1 MTRCRSPL
9 QNGTSALRGLL
20 CLIAFLLYH
29 TGVSA
34 QDNTL
39 TAEEEAAGWELLFDG
54 EDLGKWRNFKSDG
67 LNAQWVA
74 ENGTMKLTGKG
85 GGDILT
91 RRTYANFDLRLHW
104 QVSEGGN
111 SGIFIL
117 VDEEGKFIYSRAPE
131 IQILDNERH
140 SDRKLDTHRSGS
152 LYDMVAAHPSSQ
164 KPAGEWNQV
173 RILFR
178 DGFLQVWQNEVKTV
192 NITIGD
198 GTWNTLFEASKFS
211 GGLES
216 LFSDFKGFAEGRSGH
231 IGLQDH
237 SDPVAFRNLK
247 ILELK

>member
-91 RRTYANFDLRLHW
+91 RKIYENFDLRLEW
-104 QVSEGGN
+104 QIAEGGN

-117 VDEEGKFIYSRAPE
+117 VDEEGRFIYSHAPE

-140 SDRKLDTHRSGS
+140 SDNQIDSHLSGS
-152 LYDMVAAHPSSQ
+152 LYDMVPSHPSSHRA
-164 KPAGEWNQV
+164 AGEWNQV
-173 RILFR
+173 RILFQ
-178 DGFLQVWQNEVKTV
+178 DGFLQVWQNGVATV
-192 NITIGD
+192 TITIGD
-198 GTWNTLFEASKFS
+198 SAWNTLFEASKFS
-211 GGLES
+211 GLLGAW
-216 LFSDFKGFAEGRSGH
+216 FGDFDGFAESRSGH

-237 SDPVAFRNLK
+237 GDAVAFRNIK
-247 ILELK
+247 ILELQ

>member
-1 MTRCRSPL
+1 MKQQILWALVVQCL
-9 QNGTSALRGLL
+9 FFAVGASA
-20 CLIAFLLYH
+20 A
-29 TGVSA
+29 
-34 QDNTL
+34 DNRL
-39 TAEEEAAGWELLFDG
+39 SAEEQSQGWELLFNGTDISQ
-54 EDLGKWRNFKSDG
+54 WRNFKQPG
-67 LNAQWVA
+67 LNEKWVV
-74 ENGTMKLTGKG
+74 EDGTMKLTGKG
-85 GGDILT
+85 GGDIMT
-91 RRTYANFDLRLHW
+91 RKSYGNFDLRLEW
-104 QVSEGGN
+104 KISEGGN

-198 GTWNTLFEASKFS
+198 GTWNTLFKASKFS
-211 GGLES
+211 GGIES
-216 LFSDFKGFAEGRSGH
+216 LFSDFKGFAEARTGH